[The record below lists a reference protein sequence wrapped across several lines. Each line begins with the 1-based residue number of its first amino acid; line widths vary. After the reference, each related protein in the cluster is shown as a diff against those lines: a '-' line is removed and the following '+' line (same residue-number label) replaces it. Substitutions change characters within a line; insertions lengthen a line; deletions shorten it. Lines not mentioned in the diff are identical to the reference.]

1 MTVETPP
8 PPDDGQV
15 EESEREILGIARG
28 GALNIGGQLCSQISF
43 FLITL
48 LIARTLGQAD
58 VGVYAQ
64 GFAFLVLLGLLSLS
78 GFRAGLTR
86 FVAVHRA
93 EQDWGALRGT
103 VRMGLGLSAMGS
115 VVLGAVLF
123 ALSSTLATSVFGDHN
138 VGVALRFVAAALP
151 ASVFIDA
158 ALSATQ
164 GFKTMKPYAIVGLI
178 FEPGLRLALT
188 GAALALGWGLHGA
201 LTALLVSNYMGAV
214 LAAAA
219 LWRLMRI
226 PRDTPRYDVRQLFVF
241 STVSWMASLASA
253 GLIWADTILLGAYK
267 TSSDVGLYQ
276 VATRMVMLAAFVMT
290 PVNAAFA
297 PRIADLYQR
306 HRMQSLHDTYV
317 AATSWI
323 LRLSLPAFVL
333 CVVMPKELLSLFGH
347 RFDVAAAVTVVVVLS
362 VGKLVDSATG
372 PCGLM
377 LNMSGRPGYSLF
389 DNVLVLVANVA
400 LNVWLIPRHGIVGS
414 AYAWAISLALVN
426 VLRVVQVRKVLGMF
440 PFGIGEAKAL
450 VAASAAGLVTFAI
463 GQWRDS
469 VDIGTL
475 ILGAV
480 AVGVIYLAVVAAL
493 GITRDDRLILDALR
507 GRRQP
512 APLVQ

>member
-1 MTVETPP
+1 MTGVATPAQ
-8 PPDDGQV
+8 PPDDGEVEQS

-48 LIARTLGQAD
+48 LLARTLGQAA

-86 FVAVHRA
+86 FVAVHVA
-93 EQDWGALRGT
+93 ERSWGALRGT
-103 VRMGLGLSAMGS
+103 VRLGLGLSAVGS

-123 ALSSTLATSVFGDHN
+123 SLSSTLAVHAFGDAN
-138 VGVALRFVAAALP
+138 VAGALRFVAATLP
-151 ASVFIDA
+151 AAVFIDA
-158 ALSATQ
+158 SLSATQ
-164 GFKTMKPYAIVGLI
+164 GFKTMKPYATVGLI

-188 GAALALGWGLHGA
+188 AGALAAGWGLHGA
-201 LTALLVSNYMGAV
+201 LVALLVSNYVGATM
-214 LAAAA
+214 AAVA

-226 PRDTPRYDVRQLFVF
+226 PKATPRYDVRELFVF

-253 GLIWADTILLGAYK
+253 GLIWADTLLLGIYK
-267 TSSDVGLYQ
+267 SSADVGLYQ

-306 HRMQSLHDTYV
+306 HRMKSLQDTYV

-347 RFDVAAAVTVVVVLS
+347 RFAVPAAVTVVVVLS

-377 LNMSGRPGYSLF
+377 LNMSGRPGFSLF
-389 DNVLVLVANVA
+389 DNVLVLVGNVA
-400 LNVWLIPRHGIVGS
+400 LNIWLIPRHGIVGS

-426 VLRVVQVRKVLGMF
+426 IRRVLQVRKVLGMS

-450 VAASAAGLVTFAI
+450 VAALVAGLVTYAI
-463 GQWRDS
+463 GQWRDA
-469 VDIGTL
+469 VNIGTL
-475 ILGAV
+475 VIGA
-480 AVGVIYLAVVAAL
+480 AAL
-493 GITRDDRLILDALR
+493 SVTY
-507 GRRQP
+507 
-512 APLVQ
+512 

>member
-1 MTVETPP
+1 MTGVATPAP
-8 PPDDGQV
+8 VPDDQRA
-15 EESEREILGIARG
+15 ESEREILGIARG

-48 LIARTLGQAD
+48 LLARTLGRAD

-86 FVAVHRA
+86 FVAVHLA
-93 EQDWGALRGT
+93 ERDWGALRGT
-103 VRMGLGLSAMGS
+103 VRLGLGLSALAS
-115 VVLGAVLF
+115 VMLGAGLY
-123 ALSSTLATSVFGDHN
+123 ALSSVLATNVFGDHS
-138 VGVALRFVAAALP
+138 VAMALRFVALTLP

-164 GFKTMKPYAIVGLI
+164 GFKTMKAYATIGLI

-188 GAALALGWGLHGA
+188 AGALAVGWGLHGA
-201 LTALLVSNYMGAV
+201 LIALVTSNYVGAA
-214 LAAAA
+214 LAALA
-219 LWRLMRI
+219 LRRLMAG
-226 PRDTPRYDVRQLFVF
+226 PRAAPRYDVRQLFVF

-267 TSSDVGLYQ
+267 TSADVGVYQ

-306 HRMQSLHDTYV
+306 HRSESLRHTYV

-333 CVVMPKELLSLFGH
+333 CMVMPKELLSLFGH
-347 RFDVAAAVTVVVVLS
+347 RFDTDAAVTVILVLS

-377 LNMSGRPGYSLF
+377 LNMSGRPGLSLF
-389 DNVLVLVANVA
+389 DNVVVLVTNVA
-400 LNVWLIPRHGIVGS
+400 LNVWLIPKHGIVGS

-426 VLRVVQVRKVLGMF
+426 ILRVLQVKKVLGMF

-450 VAASAAGLVTFAI
+450 VAAAAAAATGLAVEH
-463 GQWRDS
+463 WR
-469 VDIGTL
+469 VQVNLGTL
-475 ILGAV
+475 VLGAAALGVTYV
-480 AVGVIYLAVVAAL
+480 AIVVLL
-493 GITRDDRLILDALR
+493 GITRDDRLVWDALR
-507 GRRQP
+507 DRRGL
-512 APLVQ
+512 ATR